1 MCLCVLH
8 ECLPR
13 QFCVNLTLGFFS
25 LSCISCSFSFKLGH
39 RAKRCLF
46 GSFFVKES
54 DECAA
59 DALDTPHGAA
69 PNSTC

>member
-1 MCLCVLH
+1 MFVCASRVSSTSILC
-8 ECLPR
+8 EPYS
-13 QFCVNLTLGFFS
+13 GFFS
-25 LSCISCSFSFKLGH
+25 LSCVSCSFSFKLGH